1 MSGIAQTR
9 ARNQS
14 TLRLGR
20 WVPRLSSLPLDA
32 GVLIPAKILVVDD
45 QPLVRRTLR
54 SLLTRQSHWK
64 IYEAANGNV
73 ALDKVREFRPDIVLL
88 DIVMPEMNG
97 MQVAYEIRRIS
108 PATKIIFISTYY
120 TPEGGAH
127 IARIFGD
134 GCFLPKSETGRKLIP
149 AISRLLTEESPAQWP
164 FEIPD

>member
-1 MSGIAQTR
+1 MGASPLVLAQR
-9 ARNQS
+9 
-14 TLRLGR
+14 
-20 WVPRLSSLPLDA
+20 DA

-45 QPLVRRTLR
+45 QQFVRRTLL
-54 SLLTRQSHWK
+54 SFLTRQSHWT

-73 ALDKVREFRPDIVLL
+73 ALDQVREFRPDIVLL
-88 DIVMPEMNG
+88 DITMPDMNG

-120 TPEGGAH
+120 TREGGSH

-134 GCFLPKSETGRKLIP
+134 GCFIQKSETDKELMP